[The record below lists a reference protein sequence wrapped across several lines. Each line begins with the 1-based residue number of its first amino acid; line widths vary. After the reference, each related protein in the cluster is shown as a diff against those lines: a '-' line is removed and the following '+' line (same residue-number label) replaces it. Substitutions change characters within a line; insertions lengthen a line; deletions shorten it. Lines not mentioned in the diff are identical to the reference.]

1 MGELVRRKKKKEIE
15 TMMII
20 AGTVTKIVTKIVTEI
35 VTKIATKIVTEIV
48 TKIAT
53 EIANKTSITTLIDLL
68 ATTPALLLLVVADD
82 VRTAEI
88 EIDTVG
94 MGMDIT
100 IAMMITDVAA
110 TAIRA
115 VVGIVLAPLVV
126 APATVGDAG
135 RIETETKKSTRP

>member
-1 MGELVRRKKKKEIE
+1 MRRKKKKEIE